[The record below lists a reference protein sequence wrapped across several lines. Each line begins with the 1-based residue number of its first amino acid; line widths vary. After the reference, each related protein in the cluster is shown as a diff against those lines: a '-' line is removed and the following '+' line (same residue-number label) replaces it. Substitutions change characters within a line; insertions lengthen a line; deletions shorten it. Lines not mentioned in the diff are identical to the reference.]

1 MKKLKAV
8 CTVLVLALAIMSCS
22 GGGDDDPVTPP
33 VTPPTGGGGGS
44 TVTNPTYTANIK
56 SIMDG
61 NCVSCHS
68 TGGANSNVPL
78 QTYAQVSGKSAAI
91 KTRIEK
97 PAGDP
102 LVMPKGGKLSQ
113 ANIDLIN
120 KWITNGMP
128 N

>member
-8 CTVLVLALAIMSCS
+8 FLAVILASAVISCS
-22 GGGDDDPVTPP
+22 SGGDDTPTPP
-33 VTPPTGGGGGS
+33 VVTPPTGGGGGG
-44 TVTNPTYTANIK
+44 TVTKPTYTANIK
-56 SIMDG
+56 SIIDG

-68 TGGANSNVPL
+68 SGGSKSDVPL
-78 QTYAQVSGKSAAI
+78 QTYAQVSGKSSLI

-120 KWITNGMP
+120 KWITAGMP
-128 N
+128 E

>member
-1 MKKLKAV
+1 MKKLKTVCSALILTLAV
-8 CTVLVLALAIMSCS
+8 ISCS
-22 GGGDDDPVTPP
+22 SGGDDSPTPPVTPP
-33 VTPPTGGGGGS
+33 VTPPTGGGG
-44 TVTNPTYTANIK
+44 TVTYTANIK
-56 SIMDG
+56 SIIDA

-68 TGGANSNVPL
+68 PGGQIGSVPL
-78 QTYAQVSGKSAAI
+78 ENYAQVSAKASAI
-91 KTRIEK
+91 KNRIEK

-120 KWITNGMP
+120 KWIADGMP

>member
-1 MKKLKAV
+1 MKKLKPL
-8 CTVLVLALAIMSCS
+8 CTVLVMACAMLSCS
-22 GGGDDDPVTPP
+22 GSDDGSPTPP
-33 VTPPTGGGGGS
+33 VTPPPGGG
-44 TVTNPTYTANIK
+44 TITNPTYTANIK
-56 SIMDG
+56 SIIDA

-68 TGGANSNVPL
+68 PGGENSAVPL
-78 QTYAQVSGKSAAI
+78 QTYAQVSAKASVI

-102 LVMPKGGKLSQ
+102 QVMPKGGKLSQ

-120 KWITNGMP
+120 KWIANGMP

>member
-1 MKKLKAV
+1 LKPIYV
-8 CTVLVLALAIMSCS
+8 VLVITFAVLSCS
-22 GGGDDDPVTPP
+22 GSDDSPTP
-33 VTPPTGGGGGS
+33 TPIIPQTGG
-44 TVTNPTYTANIK
+44 TVTYTTNIK
-56 SIMDG
+56 SIIDG
-61 NCVSCHS
+61 NCISCHS
-68 TGGANSNVPL
+68 PGGENPNVLL
-78 QTYAQVSGKSAAI
+78 QTYAQVSAKASLI

-120 KWITNGMP
+120 QWIAAGMP

>member
-1 MKKLKAV
+1 MKKLKTV
-8 CTVLVLALAIMSCS
+8 CLALILASAVISCS
-22 GGGDDDPVTPP
+22 SGGDDSPTPP
-33 VTPPTGGGGGS
+33 VVTPPTSGGGS
-44 TVTNPTYTANIK
+44 GTVTNPTYTANIK
-56 SIMDG
+56 SIIDG

-68 TGGANSNVPL
+68 AGGQNSAVPL
-78 QTYAQVSGKSAAI
+78 QTYAQVSGKSSLI

-120 KWITNGMP
+120 KWITDGMP

>member
-8 CTVLVLALAIMSCS
+8 CSVLVLTLTVISCS
-22 GGGDDDPVTPP
+22 GGGDDPVTPP
-33 VTPPTGGGGGS
+33 VTPPTGGGGT

-56 SIMDG
+56 TIIDN
-61 NCVSCHS
+61 NCISCHGP
-68 TGGANSNVPL
+68 GGENSAVPL
-78 QTYAQVSGKSAAI
+78 LTYAQVSAKAPEI
-91 KTRIEK
+91 KVRIEK

-113 ANIDLIN
+113 TNIDLIN
-120 KWITNGMP
+120 KWIANGMP